1 MMEKS
6 GFFNS
11 SGGDRVYNAAD
22 FASYFGK
29 LVSNGIFTRAADNLK
44 VIPRTGLSVYARPGS
59 AWING
64 YFYENTSDLE
74 LSLETANGVNP
85 RIDRIV
91 LRWSATD
98 RSIKLAVKTGAA
110 SATPSPPALTRNS
123 DVYELGL
130 ADITVGKGA
139 VTVGVNDITDS
150 RLNSSLC
157 GTVNSL
163 IGAVYE

>member
-1 MMEKS
+1 LERS

-29 LVSNGIFTRAADNLK
+29 LVSSGIFTRTADNLK
-44 VIPRTGLSVYARPGS
+44 VVTRTGLSVQARPGS

-98 RSIKLAVKTGAA
+98 RSIKLAVKIGAA

-130 ADITVGKGA
+130 ADITVGKGV
-139 VTVGVNDITDS
+139 VTVGVSDITDT
-150 RLNSSLC
+150 RLNSGLC